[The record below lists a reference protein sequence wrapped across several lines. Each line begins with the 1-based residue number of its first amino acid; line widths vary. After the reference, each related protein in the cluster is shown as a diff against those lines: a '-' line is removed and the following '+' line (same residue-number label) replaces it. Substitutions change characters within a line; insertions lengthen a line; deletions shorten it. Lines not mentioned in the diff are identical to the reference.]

1 MATASGMTIRSLL
14 AFPLLALLMGPAM
27 AAGSSEGHGMG
38 GRFIYFDPIVAQY
51 NQSGEEF
58 RITGHCQS
66 ACTLFLAIRHVCIE
80 PSAELLFH
88 AGGDRATGAVGMRET
103 QHMLNAYNGRLRSYL
118 LAHHAMDTFDFFT
131 ISGRDVIQKFGYR
144 QCSGA

>member
-1 MATASGMTIRSLL
+1 MTIRSLL
-14 AFPLLALLMGPAM
+14 AFSLLALLAGPAM

-38 GRFIYFDPIVAQY
+38 GRYIYFDPIVRQY

-66 ACTLFLAIRHVCIE
+66 SCTLFLAIRHVCIE

-88 AGGDRATGAVGMRET
+88 AARDLATGVLGARET

-131 ISGRDVIQKFGYR
+131 ISGRDMIHKFGYR
-144 QCSGA
+144 QCPGT